1 MTTIT
6 EKRLTFAFP
15 EDYYVT
21 KYDEWEHY
29 KIFQNSCNLRNKIDT
44 NEKGKNGINQSVD
57 DDNGSS
63 GVDIIAL
70 HESTLWLIEIKDYY
84 RLGLEP
90 NAQSIDE
97 KLSDLPYLIARKIRD
112 SLAGLVSAKFKAEK
126 QEEKDFSRLALDC
139 NEIKIVLHIEMPN
152 IRSKLYP
159 SSSDL
164 ANLLKDKFKLSEFT
178 KNFANCYAEPIFTNI
193 NHINNP
199 QLRNV
204 PWSVSTGTEQKLSS
218 EQQRLIHNPMTT
230 IYNTLTRQ
238 KESFSPIDPK
248 NVRMYVC
255 GMTVYDYCHLGH
267 ARVMVVFDMIARWLR
282 ECGYPLTYVR
292 NITDIDDKIIARA
305 AENGET
311 IGELTARFIQAMHE
325 DADALGVLRPDIE
338 PKATENI
345 PQMIAMI
352 ETLIQNGKAYPAA
365 NGDVYYAVREFSAYG
380 QLSGKSLDDLRA
392 GERVEV
398 DGFKRDPL
406 DFVLW
411 KAAKAGEP
419 AWESPWGNGRPGWHI
434 ECSAM
439 SENLFGD
446 TFDIHGG
453 GADLQFPHH
462 ENEIAQSV
470 GASGHTCG
478 HDHAQT
484 HHGQSIASHVK
495 YWLHNGFI
503 RVDGEKMSKSLGNFF
518 TIREVLKQYDPEV
531 VRFFILR
538 AHYRSPLNYSDAHL
552 DDAKGALTRLYT
564 TLKNTP
570 AAAFDLSENA
580 NDYTRR
586 FYAAMNDDFG
596 TVEAV
601 AVLFELAGEVN
612 KTNDAQ
618 LAGCLKAL
626 GGIIG
631 LLQRDPTEFLQ
642 GGAASDGL
650 SNEEIEDLIARRK
663 QARADKNWA
672 ESDRI
677 RDLLNEH
684 KIILEDNAGGTT
696 WRRG

>member
-1 MTTIT
+1 M
-6 EKRLTFAFP
+6 L
-15 EDYYVT
+15 
-21 KYDEWEHY
+21 
-29 KIFQNSCNLRNKIDT
+29 
-44 NEKGKNGINQSVD
+44 
-57 DDNGSS
+57 
-63 GVDIIAL
+63 
-70 HESTLWLIEIKDYY
+70 
-84 RLGLEP
+84 
-90 NAQSIDE
+90 
-97 KLSDLPYLIARKIRD
+97 
-112 SLAGLVSAKFKAEK
+112 
-126 QEEKDFSRLALDC
+126 
-139 NEIKIVLHIEMPN
+139 
-152 IRSKLYP
+152 
-159 SSSDL
+159 
-164 ANLLKDKFKLSEFT
+164 
-178 KNFANCYAEPIFTNI
+178 
-193 NHINNP
+193 
-199 QLRNV
+199 
-204 PWSVSTGTEQKLSS
+204 
-218 EQQRLIHNPMTT
+218 T

-238 KESFSPIDPK
+238 KETFTPIAPE

-282 ECGYPLTYVR
+282 ERGHPLTYVR

-305 AENGET
+305 AENGES

-325 DADALGVLRPDIE
+325 DADALGVLRPDVE

-345 PQMIAMI
+345 TQMIAMI
-352 ETLIQNGKAYPAA
+352 ETLIAQGKAYAA
-365 NGDVYYAVREFSAYG
+365 DNGDVYYAVREFAAYG

-419 AWESPWGNGRPGWHI
+419 AWESPWGQGRPGWHI

-439 SENLFGD
+439 SQELFGN

-470 GASGHTCG
+470 GAHGHACG
-478 HDHAQT
+478 HDHGGKT
-484 HHGQSIASHVK
+484 IASHVK

-518 TIREVLKQYDPEV
+518 TIRDVLKQYDPEV

-538 AHYRSPLNYSDAHL
+538 AHYRSPLNYSDTHL

-570 AAAFDLSENA
+570 AAEFALSENA

-586 FYAAMNDDFG
+586 FFAAMDDDFG

-601 AVLFELAGEVN
+601 AVLFELANEIN
-612 KTNDAQ
+612 KTNSAE

-631 LLQRDPTEFLQ
+631 LLQRDAVEFLQ
-642 GGAASDGL
+642 GGQTVSDGL
-650 SNEEIEDLIARRK
+650 SNDEIDALIAQRK

-677 RDLLNEH
+677 RDLLQAEN
-684 KIILEDNAGGTT
+684 IILEDSAGVTT